1 MSSGKLPSM
10 SQAKFWLPDERSFLQ
25 LLRAWQQAEEVL
37 WALVVLDRLGRR

>member
-1 MSSGKLPSM
+1 M